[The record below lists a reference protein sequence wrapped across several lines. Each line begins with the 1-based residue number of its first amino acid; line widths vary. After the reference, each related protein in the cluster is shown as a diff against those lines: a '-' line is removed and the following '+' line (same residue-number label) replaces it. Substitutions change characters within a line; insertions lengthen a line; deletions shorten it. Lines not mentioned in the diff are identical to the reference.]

1 MKTLRIKL
9 ANWLLGKKPEQ
20 NIFGM
25 TIQPSSRRSLAE
37 DSGTVRF
44 TVHTASGGYVVESS
58 YYDEH
63 KDRTERT
70 LHIITSQEDFSTEL
84 GKAVFMS
91 LLKSK

>member
-1 MKTLRIKL
+1 MD
-9 ANWLLGKKPEQ
+9 
-20 NIFGM
+20 
-25 TIQPSSRRSLAE
+25 IQLSNRRSLAE
-37 DSGTVRF
+37 DSGTVSF

-70 LHIITSQEDFSTEL
+70 LHIITSQEDFSSEL
-84 GKAVFMS
+84 GKAVFMA

>member
-1 MKTLRIKL
+1 MTTLRTKL
-9 ANWLLGKKPEQ
+9 GNWILGKKPEK

-25 TIQPSSRRSLAE
+25 DIQLSNRRSLAE
-37 DSGTVRF
+37 DSGTVSF

-70 LHIITSQEDFSTEL
+70 LHIITSQEDFSSEL
-84 GKAVFMS
+84 GKAVFMA